1 MFKYFSKNLPFL
13 SEDFI
18 FEKKL
23 TKGFNMN
30 IYYVILSVRNYR
42 MHVNVYAI
50 NAATAEGIASMYIA
64 DKYSEDLR
72 DIDVI
77 NCVLKKAA

>member
-1 MFKYFSKNLPFL
+1 
-13 SEDFI
+13 
-18 FEKKL
+18 
-23 TKGFNMN
+23 
-30 IYYVILSVRNYR
+30 